1 MIKLIRVIDL
11 PLWKINHLGP
21 QGYIDA
27 LEHDF
32 DFVDQPSS
40 EPSSTSGG
48 GGGRDEDSGGRETR
62 RGVRE
67 DSGNDSGHNSMMT
80 SKTANKRAQTN
91 VSILARKTIY

>member
-1 MIKLIRVIDL
+1 MIKQIRVIDL
-11 PLWKINHLGP
+11 PAWKIIQLGP
-21 QGYIDA
+21 KGYMDV

-32 DFVDQPSS
+32 DFLDQPSS
-40 EPSSTSGG
+40 EPSGG

-80 SKTANKRAQTN
+80 SKTANK
-91 VSILARKTIY
+91 SK

>member
-1 MIKLIRVIDL
+1 MIDL
-11 PLWKINHLGP
+11 SAWKIIQLGP
-21 QGYIDA
+21 KDYVKV

-32 DFVDQPSS
+32 DFLDQPSS

-80 SKTANKRAQTN
+80 SKTANK
-91 VSILARKTIY
+91 SK